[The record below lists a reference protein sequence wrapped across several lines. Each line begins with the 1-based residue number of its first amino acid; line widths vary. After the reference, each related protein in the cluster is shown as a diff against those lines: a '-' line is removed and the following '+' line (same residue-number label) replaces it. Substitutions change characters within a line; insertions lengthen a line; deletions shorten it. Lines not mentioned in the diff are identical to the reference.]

1 VIKDWLARTLCHD
14 LLAEVETLRAAN
26 RQLLTDNARLEDRV
40 EAASEDR
47 NRLWAAMQEALDGE
61 RTALHTQINHLVQ
74 RSGGGIPYPE
84 AHTLPAATVPREQST
99 APISR
104 AMMPG
109 EAVARQT
116 AKFVEE
122 YVANRPRG

>member
-1 VIKDWLARTLCHD
+1 VRGWLARFLCPN
-14 LLAEVETLRAAN
+14 LLDEVETLREAN
-26 RQLLTDNARLEDRV
+26 RQLITDNARLEDRV

-47 NRLWAAMQEALDGE
+47 NRLWAAMQGALDGE

-84 AHTLPAATVPREQST
+84 AHTLPAVAVPREQST